1 MIVCA
6 SAATCGTGFSSGLRR
21 RTTPAQRHSRPS
33 QQKRYEAALLERT
46 HAGCLSLITDHASL
60 MARGGVDPFLSMRS
74 SADAGAAIAEQRAL
88 LFIDAEGQA
97 EQQKGDAL
105 LGT

>member
-1 MIVCA
+1 
-6 SAATCGTGFSSGLRR
+6 
-21 RTTPAQRHSRPS
+21 
-33 QQKRYEAALLERT
+33 
-46 HAGCLSLITDHASL
+46 
-60 MARGGVDPFLSMRS
+60 MARGVVDPFLSVR